1 MTAKL
6 TSKVVP
12 SYSSLD
18 SASLNYC
25 LIHIDDLLRVD
36 FHQFTLLC
44 FPEYNRSIAKSL
56 SWFVSLIGD
65 QRDNTSIA
73 QLIRALSAP
82 AVGGHVGVARAGV
95 VVVESARRH
104 AAATTTACAACP
116 VA

>member
-1 MTAKL
+1 MFFHLSVAKFLSGIVPCFKDMTAKL

-25 LIHIDDLLRVD
+25 LIHI
-36 FHQFTLLC
+36 
-44 FPEYNRSIAKSL
+44 
-56 SWFVSLIGD
+56 G
-65 QRDNTSIA
+65 
-73 QLIRALSAP
+73 ALSAA

-95 VVVESARRH
+95 VVAESARRH